1 MTCGQAGLK
10 EEKEKREGR
19 FELRELANGSEGLT
33 DGHRYAAVQAHASNL
48 PCQGLPL
55 RGQLWAHS
63 RDHTNKEIKEL
74 IHDCVSPELESLIPF
89 FLFSY
94 GPDQC
99 NCHYV
104 EIFDLSGPWKRKKRT
119 GTEGKVDRE
128 ADNVW
133 SKGLRACAP
142 HGVHFPQFLLSHNVC
157 KSEATI
163 DGQSTKKQRNKG
175 TYLPVNLSLRSTQ
188 CVTIQSLFFFFLG
201 PQHTKYKRLR
211 DRPRNRKRIKET
223 ECLSLRLRPAHKRL

>member
-1 MTCGQAGLK
+1 MSA
-10 EEKEKREGR
+10 
-19 FELRELANGSEGLT
+19 
-33 DGHRYAAVQAHASNL
+33 YAHACFHHHNKFLNL
-48 PCQGLPL
+48 FIICEMWWWKRCALTL
-55 RGQLWAHS
+55 TL
-63 RDHTNKEIKEL
+63 
-74 IHDCVSPELESLIPF
+74 SP
-89 FLFSY
+89 FL
-94 GPDQC
+94 
-99 NCHYV
+99 CH
-104 EIFDLSGPWKRKKRT
+104 LMSGPWKRKKRT